1 MAQENKQGQ
10 VTEEN
15 LVDSVVGI
23 ENSVDSV
30 FTPGF
35 GSEPEE
41 TVAPVEQ
48 SVETSSEQTPEVGYE
63 TTSDNGEVR
72 YQYWQSEADKA
83 KNENEQLKKTVEILQ
98 QTIQNPTTNQ
108 PEEASSEPEIEPF
121 RDAPQKP
128 VKPAGFNRAEAIDDP
143 NSASAQYLDTM
154 DNYRDEMDSYNADK
168 LDYEANLLQIER
180 DALAEEQKRQTEA
193 FDAEKRN
200 QEQVNTISQQIK
212 SQYNANDEEVNDF
225 IKKMSDPE
233 SLNIENLWR
242 LYQMDKGKVPEQP
255 VAQPSPQFNQVQRAQ
270 SVPAPMGVQSSAN
283 MQQTGKSASDL
294 IMDDLISDY
303 ESKNPWK

>member
-1 MAQENKQGQ
+1 MAQENQQGQ

-15 LVDSVVGI
+15 LVDSVVGM
-23 ENSVDSV
+23 ENSVDDI

-35 GSEPEE
+35 GQTEEPVQEE
-41 TVAPVEQ
+41 A
-48 SVETSSEQTPEVGYE
+48 VETTPEVNYE
-63 TTSDNGEVR
+63 TPQDNEEVR

-98 QTIQNPTTNQ
+98 QTIQKPAESQ
-108 PEEASSEPEIEPF
+108 PEEISSEPEIEPF
-121 RDAPQKP
+121 RDAPQRP
-128 VKPAGFNRAEAIDDP
+128 NKPAGFNRAEAIDDP
-143 NSASAQYLDTM
+143 NSASAQYLDAM
-154 DNYRDEMDSYNADK
+154 DSYRDEMDIYNADK
-168 LDYEANLLQIER
+168 LEYESNLINIER
-180 DALAEEQKRQTEA
+180 EALIEEQKRQKDAFEA
-193 FDAEKRN
+193 EQRN
-200 QEQVNTISQQIK
+200 QEQVSNISQQLK
-212 SQYNANDEEVNDF
+212 SQYNANDDEVNDF
-225 IKKMSDPE
+225 IQKMSDPE

>member
-1 MAQENKQGQ
+1 MAQENQQGQ

-15 LVDSVVGI
+15 LVDSVVGM
-23 ENSVDSV
+23 ENSVDDI

-35 GSEPEE
+35 GQTEEPVQEE
-41 TVAPVEQ
+41 A
-48 SVETSSEQTPEVGYE
+48 VETTPEVNYE
-63 TTSDNGEVR
+63 TPQDNEEVR

-98 QTIQNPTTNQ
+98 QTIQKPAESQ
-108 PEEASSEPEIEPF
+108 PEEISSEPEIEPF
-121 RDAPQKP
+121 RDAPQRP
-128 VKPAGFNRAEAIDDP
+128 NKPAGFNRAEAIDDP
-143 NSASAQYLDTM
+143 NSASAQYLDAM
-154 DNYRDEMDSYNADK
+154 DSYRDEMDIYNADK
-168 LDYEANLLQIER
+168 LEYESNLINIER
-180 DALAEEQKRQTEA
+180 EALIEEQKRQKDAFEA
-193 FDAEKRN
+193 EQRN
-200 QEQVNTISQQIK
+200 QEQVSNISQQLK
-212 SQYNANDEEVNDF
+212 SQYNANDDEVNDF
-225 IKKMSDPE
+225 IQKMSDPE
-233 SLNIENLWR
+233 SLNIDNLWR

>member
-1 MAQENKQGQ
+1 MAQENQQGQ

-23 ENSVDSV
+23 ENSVDDV

-35 GSEPEE
+35 GQTEEPVQEE
-41 TVAPVEQ
+41 A
-48 SVETSSEQTPEVGYE
+48 VETTPEVNYE
-63 TTSDNGEVR
+63 TPQDNEEVR

-98 QTIQNPTTNQ
+98 QTIQKPAESQ
-108 PEEASSEPEIEPF
+108 PEEISSEPEIEPF

-128 VKPAGFNRAEAIDDP
+128 NKPAGFNRAEAIDDP
-143 NSASAQYLDTM
+143 NSASAQYLDAM
-154 DNYRDEMDSYNADK
+154 DSYRDEMDIYNADK
-168 LDYEANLLQIER
+168 LEYESNLINIER
-180 DALAEEQKRQTEA
+180 EALIEEQKRQKEA
-193 FDAEKRN
+193 FEAEQRN
-200 QEQVNTISQQIK
+200 QEQVNNITQQLR
-212 SQYNANDEEVNDF
+212 SQYNANDDEVNDF
-225 IKKMSDPE
+225 IQKMSDPE
-233 SLNIENLWR
+233 SLNIDNLWR

>member
-1 MAQENKQGQ
+1 MAQENQQGQ

-23 ENSVDSV
+23 ENSVDDI

-35 GSEPEE
+35 GQTEEPVQEE
-41 TVAPVEQ
+41 A
-48 SVETSSEQTPEVGYE
+48 VETTPEVNYE
-63 TTSDNGEVR
+63 TPQNNEEVR

-98 QTIQNPTTNQ
+98 QTIQKPAESQ
-108 PEEASSEPEIEPF
+108 PEEISSEPEIEPF
-121 RDAPQKP
+121 RDAPQRP
-128 VKPAGFNRAEAIDDP
+128 NKPAGFNRAEAIDDP
-143 NSASAQYLDTM
+143 NSVSAQDLDAM
-154 DNYRDEMDSYNADK
+154 DSYRDEMDIYNADK
-168 LDYEANLLQIER
+168 LEYEANLLHIER
-180 DALAEEQKRQTEA
+180 EALMEEQTRQKEA
-193 FDAEKRN
+193 FEAEQRN
-200 QEQVNTISQQIK
+200 QEQVNNITQQLR
-212 SQYNANDEEVNDF
+212 SQYNANDDEVNDF
-225 IKKMSDPE
+225 IQKMSDPE
-233 SLNIENLWR
+233 SLNIDNLWR

>member
-1 MAQENKQGQ
+1 MAQENQQGQ

-23 ENSVDSV
+23 ENSVDDI

-35 GSEPEE
+35 GQTEEPVQEE
-41 TVAPVEQ
+41 A
-48 SVETSSEQTPEVGYE
+48 VETTPEVNYE
-63 TTSDNGEVR
+63 TPQDNEEVR

-98 QTIQNPTTNQ
+98 QTIQKPAESQ
-108 PEEASSEPEIEPF
+108 PEEISSEPEIEPF

-128 VKPAGFNRAEAIDDP
+128 SKPAGFNRAEAIDDP
-143 NSASAQYLDTM
+143 NSASAQYLDAM
-154 DNYRDEMDSYNADK
+154 DSYRDEMDIYNADK
-168 LDYEANLLQIER
+168 LEYESNLINIER
-180 DALAEEQKRQTEA
+180 EALIEEQKRQKEA
-193 FDAEKRN
+193 FEAEQRN
-200 QEQVNTISQQIK
+200 QEQVNNITQQLR
-212 SQYNANDEEVNDF
+212 SQYNANDDEVNDF
-225 IKKMSDPE
+225 IQKMSDPE
-233 SLNIENLWR
+233 SLNIDNLWR

>member
-1 MAQENKQGQ
+1 MAQENQQGQ

-23 ENSVDSV
+23 ENSVDDV

-35 GSEPEE
+35 GQTEEPVQEE
-41 TVAPVEQ
+41 A
-48 SVETSSEQTPEVGYE
+48 VETTPEVNYE
-63 TTSDNGEVR
+63 TPQDNEEVR

-98 QTIQNPTTNQ
+98 QTIQKPAESQ
-108 PEEASSEPEIEPF
+108 PEEISSEPEIEPF

-128 VKPAGFNRAEAIDDP
+128 NKPVGFNRAEAIDDP
-143 NSASAQYLDTM
+143 NSASAQYLDSM
-154 DNYRDEMDSYNADK
+154 DSYRDEMDIYNADK
-168 LDYEANLLQIER
+168 LEYESNLINIER
-180 DALAEEQKRQTEA
+180 EALIEEQKRQKDAFEA
-193 FDAEKRN
+193 EQRN
-200 QEQVNTISQQIK
+200 QEQVSNITQQLR
-212 SQYNANDEEVNDF
+212 SQYNANDDEVNDF
-225 IKKMSDPE
+225 IQKMSDPE
-233 SLNIENLWR
+233 SLNIDNLWR

>member
-1 MAQENKQGQ
+1 MAQENQQGQ

-15 LVDSVVGI
+15 LVDSVVGM
-23 ENSVDSV
+23 ENSVDDI

-35 GSEPEE
+35 GQTEEPVQEE
-41 TVAPVEQ
+41 A
-48 SVETSSEQTPEVGYE
+48 VETTPEVNYE
-63 TTSDNGEVR
+63 TPQDNEEVR

-98 QTIQNPTTNQ
+98 QTIQKPAGSQ
-108 PEEASSEPEIEPF
+108 PEEISSEPEIEPF
-121 RDAPQKP
+121 RDAPQRP
-128 VKPAGFNRAEAIDDP
+128 NKPAGFNRAEAIDDP
-143 NSASAQYLDTM
+143 NSASAQYLDAI
-154 DNYRDEMDSYNADK
+154 DSYRDEMDIYNADK
-168 LDYEANLLQIER
+168 LEYESNLINIER
-180 DALAEEQKRQTEA
+180 EALIEEQKRQKEA
-193 FDAEKRN
+193 FEAEQRN
-200 QEQVNTISQQIK
+200 QEQVSNISQQLK
-212 SQYNANDEEVNDF
+212 SQYNANDDEVNDF
-225 IKKMSDPE
+225 IQKMSDPE
-233 SLNIENLWR
+233 SLNIDNLWR

>member
-1 MAQENKQGQ
+1 MAQENQQGQ

-15 LVDSVVGI
+15 LVDSVVDA
-23 ENSVDSV
+23 ENSVDDI

-35 GSEPEE
+35 GQTEEPVQEE
-41 TVAPVEQ
+41 AVEAP
-48 SVETSSEQTPEVGYE
+48 TEVNYE
-63 TTSDNGEVR
+63 TPQDNEEVR

-98 QTIQNPTTNQ
+98 QTIQKPAESQ
-108 PEEASSEPEIEPF
+108 PEEISSEPEIEPF

-128 VKPAGFNRAEAIDDP
+128 NKPAGFNRAEAIDDP
-143 NSASAQYLDTM
+143 NSASAQYLDAM
-154 DNYRDEMDSYNADK
+154 DSYRDEMDIYNADK
-168 LDYEANLLQIER
+168 LEYEANLLHIER
-180 DALAEEQKRQTEA
+180 EALMEEQTRQKEA
-193 FDAEKRN
+193 FESEQRN
-200 QEQVNTISQQIK
+200 KEQVNNITQQLR
-212 SQYNANDEEVNDF
+212 SQYNANDDEVNDF
-225 IKKMSDPE
+225 IQKMSDPE
-233 SLNIENLWR
+233 SLNIDNLWR

>member
-1 MAQENKQGQ
+1 MAQENQQGQ

-15 LVDSVVGI
+15 LVDSVVGM
-23 ENSVDSV
+23 ENSVDDI

-35 GSEPEE
+35 GQTEEPVQEE
-41 TVAPVEQ
+41 A
-48 SVETSSEQTPEVGYE
+48 VETTPEVNYE
-63 TTSDNGEVR
+63 TPQDNEEVR

-98 QTIQNPTTNQ
+98 QTIQKPAESQ
-108 PEEASSEPEIEPF
+108 PEEISSEPEIEPF

-128 VKPAGFNRAEAIDDP
+128 SKPAGFNRAEAIDDP
-143 NSASAQYLDTM
+143 NSASAQYLDAM
-154 DNYRDEMDSYNADK
+154 DSYRDEMDIYNADK
-168 LDYEANLLQIER
+168 LEYESNLINIER
-180 DALAEEQKRQTEA
+180 EALIEEQKRQKEA
-193 FDAEKRN
+193 FEAEQRN
-200 QEQVNTISQQIK
+200 QEQVNNITQQLR
-212 SQYNANDEEVNDF
+212 SQYNANDDEVNDF
-225 IKKMSDPE
+225 IQKMSDPE
-233 SLNIENLWR
+233 SLNIDNLWR

>member
-1 MAQENKQGQ
+1 MAQENQQGQ

-15 LVDSVVGI
+15 LVDSVVGM
-23 ENSVDSV
+23 ENSVDDI

-35 GSEPEE
+35 GQTEEPVQEE
-41 TVAPVEQ
+41 A
-48 SVETSSEQTPEVGYE
+48 VETTPEVNYE
-63 TTSDNGEVR
+63 TPQDNEEVR

-98 QTIQNPTTNQ
+98 QTIQKPAGSQ
-108 PEEASSEPEIEPF
+108 PEEISSEPEIEPF
-121 RDAPQKP
+121 RDAPQRP
-128 VKPAGFNRAEAIDDP
+128 NKPAGFNRAEAIDDP
-143 NSASAQYLDTM
+143 NSASAQYLDAI
-154 DNYRDEMDSYNADK
+154 DSYRDEMDIYNADK
-168 LDYEANLLQIER
+168 LEYESNLINIER
-180 DALAEEQKRQTEA
+180 EALIEEQKRQKDAFEA
-193 FDAEKRN
+193 EQRN
-200 QEQVNTISQQIK
+200 QEQVSNISQQLK
-212 SQYNANDEEVNDF
+212 SQYNANDDEVNDF
-225 IKKMSDPE
+225 IQKMSDPE

>member
-1 MAQENKQGQ
+1 MAQENQQGQ

-23 ENSVDSV
+23 ENSVDDV

-35 GSEPEE
+35 GQTEEPVQEE
-41 TVAPVEQ
+41 A
-48 SVETSSEQTPEVGYE
+48 VETTPEVNYE
-63 TTSDNGEVR
+63 TPQDNEEVR

-98 QTIQNPTTNQ
+98 QTIQKPAESQ
-108 PEEASSEPEIEPF
+108 PEEISSEPEIEPF

-128 VKPAGFNRAEAIDDP
+128 SKPAGFNRAEAIDDP
-143 NSASAQYLDTM
+143 NSASAQYLDAM
-154 DNYRDEMDSYNADK
+154 DSYRDEMDIYNADK
-168 LDYEANLLQIER
+168 LEYESNLINIER
-180 DALAEEQKRQTEA
+180 EALIEEQKRQKEA
-193 FDAEKRN
+193 FETEQRN
-200 QEQVNTISQQIK
+200 QEQVSNITQQLR
-212 SQYNANDEEVNDF
+212 SQYNANDDEVNDF
-225 IKKMSDPE
+225 IQKMSDPE
-233 SLNIENLWR
+233 SLNIDNLWR

>member
-1 MAQENKQGQ
+1 MAQENQQGQ

-15 LVDSVVGI
+15 LVDSVVGM
-23 ENSVDSV
+23 ENSVDDI

-35 GSEPEE
+35 GQTEEPVQEE
-41 TVAPVEQ
+41 A
-48 SVETSSEQTPEVGYE
+48 VETTPEVNYE
-63 TTSDNGEVR
+63 TPQDNEEVR

-98 QTIQNPTTNQ
+98 QTIQKPAESQ
-108 PEEASSEPEIEPF
+108 PEEISSEPEIEPF
-121 RDAPQKP
+121 RDAPQRP
-128 VKPAGFNRAEAIDDP
+128 NKPAGFNRAEAIDDP
-143 NSASAQYLDTM
+143 NSASAQYLDAI
-154 DNYRDEMDSYNADK
+154 DSYRDEMDIYNADK
-168 LDYEANLLQIER
+168 LEYESNLINIER
-180 DALAEEQKRQTEA
+180 EALIEEQKRQKEA
-193 FDAEKRN
+193 FESEQRN
-200 QEQVNTISQQIK
+200 QEQVSNISQQLK
-212 SQYNANDEEVNDF
+212 SQYNANDDEVNDF
-225 IKKMSDPE
+225 IQKMSDPE
-233 SLNIENLWR
+233 SLNIDNLWR